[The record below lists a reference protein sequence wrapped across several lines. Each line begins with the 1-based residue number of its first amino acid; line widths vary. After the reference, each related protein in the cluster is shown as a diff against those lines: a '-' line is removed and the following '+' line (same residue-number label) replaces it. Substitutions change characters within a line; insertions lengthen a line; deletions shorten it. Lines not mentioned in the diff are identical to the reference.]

1 MRFVKKVNDRGVVTL
16 PTEIREALDVE
27 DGDLVEF
34 EVLRV
39 VRKANPAAR
48 PSISPSPSPALTP
61 DPSPVR
67 YLGGST

>member
-1 MRFVKKVNDRGVVTL
+1 MRFVKKVSERGVVTL
-16 PTEIREALDVE
+16 PTEIREALGVE

-39 VRKANPAAR
+39 VRKANPGSR
-48 PSISPSPSPALTP
+48 PIPTPSPSPALSP